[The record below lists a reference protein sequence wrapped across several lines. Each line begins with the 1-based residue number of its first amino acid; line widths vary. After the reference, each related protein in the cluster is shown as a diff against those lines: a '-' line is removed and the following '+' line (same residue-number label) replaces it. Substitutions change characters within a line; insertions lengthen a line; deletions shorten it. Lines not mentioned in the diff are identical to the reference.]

1 VAEVKKYVVIGRG
14 DAPGDVISAGLRDL
28 GEDTHFYVP
37 WLGGKS
43 TEPTAGMKK
52 VYDFLVDT
60 GATFT
65 MLAKVRDMPHPAL
78 LSNCIV
84 VKESGSEQPDMNFTN
99 IPHDATALMLWDD
112 STEAIVSGHEWMA
125 CEYFDR
131 GHPLL
136 DLTNGLTPIEVESTT
151 TPPAREPDSPIQEDE
166 IPPLTDD
173 DMESMPEGIR
183 KQLDKSL
190 GNQDED
196 EDESIEETTAK
207 ILQFVR
213 KEEPTDESQFATV
226 VVVLPTGRS
235 FTTSVPI
242 LNLWSLLEETVWQ
255 E

>member
-1 VAEVKKYVVIGRG
+1 MAEVKKYVVIGRG

-52 VYDFLVDT
+52 VYDFLVDDDT
-60 GATFT
+60 PFT

-112 STEAIVSGHEWMA
+112 EQAEGHEWMA
-125 CEYFDR
+125 CEFFDR

-151 TPPAREPDSPIQEDE
+151 TPPVREPDSPIQEDE

-173 DMESMPEGIR
+173 DMETMPEGIR

-196 EDESIEETTAK
+196 EEESIEETTAK

>member
-1 VAEVKKYVVIGRG
+1 
-14 DAPGDVISAGLRDL
+14 
-28 GEDTHFYVP
+28 
-37 WLGGKS
+37 
-43 TEPTAGMKK
+43 
-52 VYDFLVDT
+52 
-60 GATFT
+60 
-65 MLAKVRDMPHPAL
+65 
-78 LSNCIV
+78 
-84 VKESGSEQPDMNFTN
+84 
-99 IPHDATALMLWDD
+99 
-112 STEAIVSGHEWMA
+112 MA
-125 CEYFDR
+125 CEFFDR

-151 TPPAREPDSPIQEDE
+151 TPPVREPDSPIQEDE

-173 DMESMPEGIR
+173 DMETMPEGIR

-196 EDESIEETTAK
+196 EEESIEETTAK

>member
-1 VAEVKKYVVIGRG
+1 MAEVKKYVVIGRG

-112 STEAIVSGHEWMA
+112 EQAEGHEWMA
-125 CEYFDR
+125 CEFFDR

-166 IPPLTDD
+166 IPPLTDG

-207 ILQFVR
+207 ILQIVR

-242 LNLWSLLEETVWQ
+242 LNLWGLLEETVWQ